1 MNQTICP
8 IKYVASW
15 TVCALVFC
23 FLPFSFGQSTLP
35 RLESVNVPN
44 FTIPFEVAESTNSIR
59 EVELLVS
66 KDRGRRWHFVAR
78 QSVDSEKFAFR
89 ADSDGEY
96 WFAFRTITTAGN
108 PLPFR
113 GHPDLRVAVN
123 TNGAAILPPS
133 QPSQSGPVAPPKPE
147 RFRGEKVPKPQLQ
160 PEKTDELDGTREN
173 VHRPHPNPL
182 PEGEGTLSSS
192 LPEEERTVR
201 LTFPE
206 EEGTFILT
214 FPAEEEATNNH
225 PMENNSQAAQKRSLL
240 APKLPGFEPPEP
252 EKQDTENLL
261 DDLLSRMSPFMDV
274 QPVEITRIMP
284 NTHVAAQPA
293 ISQVPAD
300 PPAGSIS
307 RIDLGGTETKP
318 QVVVQWHTGTELWGD
333 AQIDIFRGSTK
344 EGPWS
349 PIAINLGNSG
359 GYWWF
364 LTPEDLKPFYVALRI
379 RSFRGGTQMDM
390 TQSAITVDPA
400 KVFTVQSARSP

>member
-1 MNQTICP
+1 VKTARFPTETIVLSGYFIITLPSVFAGISMNQTICP

-15 TVCALVFC
+15 TVCVL
-23 FLPFSFGQSTLP
+23 FLGVLPTSFGQPTLP
-35 RLESVNVPN
+35 PLESVNVPN

-66 KDRGRRWHFVAR
+66 KDRGRRWISVAR

-96 WFAFRTITTAGN
+96 WFAFRTITTAGK

-147 RFRGEKVPKPQLQ
+147 RFKGEKVSKPQLQ
-160 PEKTDELDGTREN
+160 PEKTDELDGI
-173 VHRPHPNPL
+173 
-182 PEGEGTLSSS
+182 SS
-192 LPEEERTVR
+192 LTR
-201 LTFPE
+201 LPSFPE
-206 EEGTFILT
+206 EVTV
-214 FPAEEEATNNH
+214 NN
-225 PMENNSQAAQKRSLL
+225 PPVDDEKNNSQAAQKRSLL
-240 APKLPGFEPPEP
+240 APKLPGFEPAEP
-252 EKQDTENLL
+252 EKHDTENLL

-318 QVVVQWHTGTELWGD
+318 QVVVQWHTGTELWQD
-333 AQIDIFRGSTK
+333 AQIDIFRGGTE

-364 LTPEDLKPFYVALRI
+364 LTPEDMKPFYVAVRI

-390 TQSAITVDPA
+390 TQSAITIDPA